1 VEVECSLVEA
11 ARAGCQFECRTIT
24 VICHTET
31 GLHMFNCTTI
41 CDIRSS
47 GTGKAVDPKVLSVSS
62 EFYGLKGEVTI
73 CKSLQLE
80 VVSGISR
87 HLEHITVVRLTREC
101 DQELAVSKWRLGE
114 IKRNVP
120 SNRVGR
126 VPLERESKPGFEDGE
141 GPPSEVR
148 VARGG
153 LKNGAGKGSSQEGDK
168 GDQLCT

>member
-31 GLHMFNCTTI
+31 RLHMFNCTTI

-47 GTGKAVDPKVLSVSS
+47 GTGKAVDPKVLSAEILTGEIVTTTERKIYALSS
-62 EFYGLKGEVTI
+62 ECYGLKGEVTI

-87 HLEHITVVRLTREC
+87 HP
-101 DQELAVSKWRLGE
+101 A
-114 IKRNVP
+114 
-120 SNRVGR
+120 
-126 VPLERESKPGFEDGE
+126 
-141 GPPSEVR
+141 
-148 VARGG
+148 
-153 LKNGAGKGSSQEGDK
+153 
-168 GDQLCT
+168 